1 MQQSK
6 WPFASPSHIEP
17 RLVYQAPMRI
27 LGPLLMAPVVAARSA
42 SVPLEAFASLYLN
55 IQTPCCT
62 ISHFSGGRCTMSD
75 LEAVGALAMAGLVAS
90 EIEGD
95 KTPPTASAAPCAKCA
110 NCQAPLGGAYC
121 QSCGQ
126 SAHIHHSLLHLAE
139 EVVHGILH
147 FDAKGWR
154 TIPMLV
160 AFPGRLTRRYID
172 GQRKNYVSPL
182 ALFLFM
188 VFLTFFA
195 ASFGG
200 GEIQTHD
207 AKIASLT
214 KQLASAKSRVERDE
228 LALAEARKVDAEVA
242 DAESELAASR
252 KLHYQ
257 AEQRLL
263 RVVSPEKAAI
273 QDGVS
278 VGESGWT
285 SKLAAKIVASPPNP
299 NAVFPELEKGIR
311 HAAANPELA
320 LYKLKNTTYKFSFL
334 LIPISLPF
342 VWLMFFWKR
351 GVTMYDHAVFVLY
364 SLCFMSLLFV
374 VLIPLSKIG
383 MGWLIGLLVFLAP
396 CACVRAATRHL
407 RTGKMGRAVA
417 HLHAAIGRQLR
428 AVRVRLAGVDDERA
442 LGKIRG
448 RNSCSRSGW

>member
-1 MQQSK
+1 
-6 WPFASPSHIEP
+6 
-17 RLVYQAPMRI
+17 
-27 LGPLLMAPVVAARSA
+27 
-42 SVPLEAFASLYLN
+42 
-55 IQTPCCT
+55 
-62 ISHFSGGRCTMSD
+62 MSD
-75 LEAVGALAMAGLVAS
+75 LEAAGALTMAGLVAS

-95 KTPPTASAAPCAKCA
+95 KTAHTASAAHCANCA

-121 QSCGQ
+121 QACGQ
-126 SAHIHHSLLHLAE
+126 SAHIHRSLLHLAE

-200 GEIQTHD
+200 GQSQTRESE
-207 AKIASLT
+207 IASLS
-214 KQLASAKSRVERDE
+214 KKVASAKSQVERNE
-228 LALAEARKVDAEVA
+228 LALVEARKLAAGVA
-242 DAESELAASR
+242 DAQESLALSHKR
-252 KLHYQ
+252 LHK

-263 RVVSPEKAAI
+263 LLVSPEKVSSEAALELG
-273 QDGVS
+273 D
-278 VGESGWT
+278 SGLNRYLFSKAAT
-285 SKLAAKIVASPPNP
+285 SKPNP
-299 NAVFPELEKGIR
+299 NAAFPEMEAAIR

-374 VLIPLSKIG
+374 VMIPLSKIG
-383 MGWLIGLLVFLAP
+383 LNWLIGLLVFLAP
-396 CACVRAATRHL
+396 P
-407 RTGKMGRAVA
+407 
-417 HLHAAIGRQLR
+417 LHMFAQLR
-428 AVRVRLAGVDDERA
+428 GTYSLSKWGALWRTCMLLLVAIVVLSVFVVLVLMMSVR
-442 LGKIRG
+442 
-448 RNSCSRSGW
+448 

>member
-1 MQQSK
+1 
-6 WPFASPSHIEP
+6 
-17 RLVYQAPMRI
+17 
-27 LGPLLMAPVVAARSA
+27 
-42 SVPLEAFASLYLN
+42 
-55 IQTPCCT
+55 
-62 ISHFSGGRCTMSD
+62 MSD

-95 KTPPTASAAPCAKCA
+95 KTPQTASAAPGANCA
-110 NCQAPLGGAYC
+110 NCKAPLGGAYC
-121 QSCGQ
+121 QACGQ

-154 TIPMLV
+154 TIPLLV

-195 ASFGG
+195 ASFSG
-200 GEIQTHD
+200 GEIQTRD

-214 KQLASAKSRVERDE
+214 KQVELAKSRVERNE
-228 LALAEARKVDAEVA
+228 LALDEARKADAGVA
-242 DAESELAASR
+242 DDEKALASSR
-252 KLHYQ
+252 KRHHE

-263 RVVSPEKAAI
+263 RVVSPEKASSE
-273 QDGVS
+273 DEVELT
-278 VGESGWT
+278 ESGWT
-285 SKLAAKIVASPPNP
+285 SKLAAKIAGSTPNP
-299 NAVFPELEKGIR
+299 DSAFPELEKAFR

-342 VWLMFFWKR
+342 VWLMFFWRR
-351 GVTMYDHAVFVLY
+351 GITMYDHAVFVLY

-374 VLIPLSKIG
+374 VLVSLSKIG
-383 MGWLIGLLVFLAP
+383 LGWLGWLLVFLAP
-396 CACVRAATRHL
+396 PVH
-407 RTGKMGRAVA
+407 MFV
-417 HLHAAIGRQLR
+417 QLR
-428 AVRVRLAGVDDERA
+428 GTYG
-442 LGKIRG
+442 LGKWGALWRTCMLLFVANFVLG
-448 RNSCSRSGW
+448 VFVVLVLMMSVR

>member
-1 MQQSK
+1 
-6 WPFASPSHIEP
+6 
-17 RLVYQAPMRI
+17 
-27 LGPLLMAPVVAARSA
+27 
-42 SVPLEAFASLYLN
+42 
-55 IQTPCCT
+55 
-62 ISHFSGGRCTMSD
+62 MSD

-95 KTPPTASAAPCAKCA
+95 KTPQAASAAPCAHCA
-110 NCQAPLGGAYC
+110 NCRAPLGGAFC
-121 QSCGQ
+121 QTCGQ

-147 FDAKGWR
+147 FDAKGWK
-154 TIPMLV
+154 TIPLLV

-188 VFLTFFA
+188 VFLSFFA

-200 GEIQTHD
+200 GQLQTRD

-214 KQLASAKSRVERDE
+214 KQLASAKSRVERNE
-228 LALAEARKVDAEVA
+228 LALAEARKVDAGVA
-242 DAESELAASR
+242 DVEKALAASR
-252 KLHYQ
+252 KLQYE

-263 RVVSPEKAAI
+263 HVVSPKSAASEEA
-273 QDGVS
+273 VELS
-278 VGESGWT
+278 ESGWT
-285 SKLAAKIVASPPNP
+285 SKLAAKLAASPPNP
-299 NAVFPELEKGIR
+299 NAAFPELEKAFR
-311 HAAANPELA
+311 HAAENPDLA

-383 MGWLIGLLVFLAP
+383 LGWLVGLLVFLAP
-396 CACVRAATRHL
+396 PMHMFV
-407 RTGKMGRAVA
+407 
-417 HLHAAIGRQLR
+417 QLR
-428 AVRVRLAGVDDERA
+428 GTYG
-442 LGKIRG
+442 LGKWSALWRTCMLLLVANIVLCVFILLVLMM
-448 RNSCSRSGW
+448 SVH

>member
-1 MQQSK
+1 
-6 WPFASPSHIEP
+6 
-17 RLVYQAPMRI
+17 
-27 LGPLLMAPVVAARSA
+27 
-42 SVPLEAFASLYLN
+42 
-55 IQTPCCT
+55 
-62 ISHFSGGRCTMSD
+62 MSD
-75 LEAVGALAMAGLVAS
+75 VEAAGALAMAGLVAS

-95 KTPPTASAAPCAKCA
+95 KTPQTANATPAAKCA

-121 QSCGQ
+121 QACGQ

-139 EVVHGILH
+139 EVVHGIFH

-195 ASFGG
+195 ASFGAG
-200 GEIQTHD
+200 QPQTRE
-207 AKIASLT
+207 AKIASLSEQVT
-214 KQLASAKSRVERDE
+214 SAKRQVERNA
-228 LALAEARKVDAEVA
+228 LALDAARKADVEVA
-242 DAESELAASR
+242 DAEETLAQSR
-252 KLHYQ
+252 KLHDQ

-263 RVVSPEKAAI
+263 RVVSPEKA
-273 QDGVS
+273 S
-278 VGESGWT
+278 GEEEIELGEAGWT
-285 SKLAAKIVASPPNP
+285 SKLAAKIASSPPNP
-299 NAVFPELEKGIR
+299 DAAFPELEKGLR

-383 MGWLIGLLVFLAP
+383 MDWLVALLVFLAP
-396 CACVRAATRHL
+396 PLHIFAQLRGTYSLGRWGAL
-407 RTGKMGRAVA
+407 WRTGMLLLVA
-417 HLHAAIGRQLR
+417 NLVLSVFVVLVLMMS
-428 AVRVRLAGVDDERA
+428 VR
-442 LGKIRG
+442 
-448 RNSCSRSGW
+448 

>member
-1 MQQSK
+1 
-6 WPFASPSHIEP
+6 
-17 RLVYQAPMRI
+17 
-27 LGPLLMAPVVAARSA
+27 
-42 SVPLEAFASLYLN
+42 
-55 IQTPCCT
+55 
-62 ISHFSGGRCTMSD
+62 MSD
-75 LEAVGALAMAGLVAS
+75 LQAVGALAMAGLVAS

-95 KTPPTASAAPCAKCA
+95 KTPQTSSAAACANCANCA

-121 QSCGQ
+121 QACGQ

-154 TIPMLV
+154 TIPLLV

-195 ASFGG
+195 AAFSG
-200 GEIQTHD
+200 GEMQTHE
-207 AKIASLT
+207 ARIASLSN
-214 KQLASAKSRVERDE
+214 QVAAAKSRVARNE
-228 LALAEARKVDAEVA
+228 LALNETRKVDAGVA
-242 DAESELAASR
+242 DVEKALAASR
-252 KLHYQ
+252 KLQHE

-263 RVVSPEKAAI
+263 RAVSPEKAGSE
-273 QDGVS
+273 DEV
-278 VGESGWT
+278 ELTEPGWT
-285 SKLAAKIVASPPNP
+285 SKLAAQIAASPPNP
-299 NAVFPELEKGIR
+299 DAAFPEFEKGLR
-311 HAAANPELA
+311 HAAENPELA

-351 GVTMYDHAVFVLY
+351 GVAMYDHAVFVLY

-383 MGWLIGLLVFLAP
+383 LGWLVGLLVVVAP
-396 CACVRAATRHL
+396 PVHMFA
-407 RTGKMGRAVA
+407 
-417 HLHAAIGRQLR
+417 QLR
-428 AVRVRLAGVDDERA
+428 GTYG
-442 LGKIRG
+442 LGKWGALWRTCVLLLVANFVLCVFVVLVLMMSV
-448 RNSCSRSGW
+448 R

>member
-1 MQQSK
+1 
-6 WPFASPSHIEP
+6 
-17 RLVYQAPMRI
+17 
-27 LGPLLMAPVVAARSA
+27 
-42 SVPLEAFASLYLN
+42 
-55 IQTPCCT
+55 
-62 ISHFSGGRCTMSD
+62 MSD

-95 KTPPTASAAPCAKCA
+95 KTPQMASAAPCANCA

-121 QSCGQ
+121 QACGQ

-154 TIPMLV
+154 TIPLLV

-200 GEIQTHD
+200 GEIQSRE

-214 KQLASAKSRVERDE
+214 TQVASAKRQVERTE
-228 LALAEARKVDAEVA
+228 VALEMARKINVRVA
-242 DAESELAASR
+242 DVETALAASR
-252 KLHYQ
+252 KRHQ
-257 AEQRLL
+257 EAEQRLL
-263 RVVSPEKAAI
+263 RVVSPEK
-273 QDGVS
+273 VS
-278 VGESGWT
+278 GEEEVEVGESGWT
-285 SKLAAKIVASPPNP
+285 SKLAAQIAASPPNTD
-299 NAVFPELEKGIR
+299 AAFPELEKGLR

-383 MGWLIGLLVFLAP
+383 LGWLGVLLVFLAP
-396 CACVRAATRHL
+396 PVH
-407 RTGKMGRAVA
+407 MFV
-417 HLHAAIGRQLR
+417 QLR
-428 AVRVRLAGVDDERA
+428 GTYG
-442 LGKIRG
+442 LGKWGALWRTCMLLLVANFVLCMFVVLVLMMSV
-448 RNSCSRSGW
+448 R